1 MTNKNES
8 FCTFESVMEIIQYI
22 GYVIYIITIIGTV
35 LVVVSENRN
44 PIRTLAWVLVLILLP
59 AVGIVLFYFFGQN
72 NRKIRKLSSKY
83 NEWEGIRH
91 AEFLIE
97 EHYSNTPKAF
107 ISLSKLLSQVN
118 DSLILRGSKVE
129 VITVGTRK
137 FEALLNDIR
146 GARNHIHME
155 YFIFNNDATGRKVKE
170 VLMQKASEG
179 VKVRFL
185 YDNVAN
191 IGVPSGFYNEMS
203 KAGVE
208 VCPFMKIRFAS
219 FRSRVNYR
227 NHRKVV
233 VIDGKVGYIGG
244 MNVGDEYAIKPTWRD
259 THLRIEGRGVYALQV
274 NFFRDWLSTL
284 ERKFKDDGGHYFPSC
299 NIYTN
304 NLLQIASGGPNT
316 QWSNLHQA
324 TLSAIISSQKYLYIQ
339 TPYFLP
345 TDSIFEALQTAALSG
360 VDVRLMVSR
369 KSDSF
374 YVDPAARSYYCELL
388 RAGLRIFEHQ
398 TKFIHAKTI
407 VADDYLSVIGSAN
420 MDFRSFEMNFEINC
434 YLYDTDLAIENKAVF
449 FDDLEGCKEVFLEEW
464 EKRSWWKRVIESL
477 MRLFAPLM

>member
-1 MTNKNES
+1 
-8 FCTFESVMEIIQYI
+8 MEIVQYI
-22 GYVIYIITIIGTV
+22 GYSIYLITIIGTI
-35 LVVVSENRN
+35 LVVISENRN
-44 PIRTLAWVLVLILLP
+44 PIRTLAWVLVLIFLP
-59 AVGIVLFYFFGQN
+59 ALGIVLFYFFGQN
-72 NRKIRKLSSKY
+72 NRKIRHLSSKY
-83 NEWEGIRH
+83 IEWKGVRH
-91 AEFLIE
+91 SDLLIG
-97 EHYSNTPKAF
+97 EHQSNIPKQF
-107 ISLSKLLSQVN
+107 VSLSKLLSQVN

-129 VITVGTRK
+129 IITTGPRK

-155 YFIFNNDATGRKVKE
+155 YFIFNNDETGRKVKE
-170 VLMQKASEG
+170 ALMKKAAEG
-179 VKVRFL
+179 IKVRFL

-191 IGVPSGFYNEMS
+191 IRVPAGFYNEMS

-208 VCPFMKIRFAS
+208 VCPFMKIRFAP

-244 MNVGDEYAIKPTWRD
+244 MNIGNEYALQPNWRD

-274 NFFRDWLSTL
+274 NFFRDWYSTL
-284 ERKFKDDGGHYFPSC
+284 ERKFEDDGNSYFPSC
-299 NIYTN
+299 NIFTD

-316 QWSNLHQA
+316 QWPNLLQA
-324 TLSAIISSQKYLYIQ
+324 TLSAVISSKKYLYIQ

-345 TDSIFEALQTAALSG
+345 TDSLFEALQTAALSG

-369 KSDSF
+369 KSDSS
-374 YVDPAARSYYCELL
+374 YIDPAARSYYSELL

-398 TKFIHAKTI
+398 TQFIHAKTI

-434 YLYDTDLAIENKAVF
+434 YLYDTSLAIENKEIF
-449 FDDLEGCKEVFLEEW
+449 LKDLEDCKEILLEEW
-464 EKRSWWKRVIESL
+464 DKRSWWKRVIESL